1 MIRVGYITN
10 DNQEHSA
17 GEFFGVPDANACMD
31 QLIAETADRT
41 DIQNYFFAKVIG
53 EEVNRYGFIDP

>member
-31 QLIAETADRT
+31 QLIADTADRT
-41 DIQNYFFAKVIG
+41 DIQNYFLQ
-53 EEVNRYGFIDP
+53 R